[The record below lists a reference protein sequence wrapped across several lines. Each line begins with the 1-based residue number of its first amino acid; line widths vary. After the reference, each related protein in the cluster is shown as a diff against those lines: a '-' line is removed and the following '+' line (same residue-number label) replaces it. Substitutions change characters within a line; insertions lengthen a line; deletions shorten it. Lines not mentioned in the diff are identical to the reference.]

1 MPRLFVLGS
10 SGWIPTLARQ
20 TVAHMIETRRGLI
33 FLDCGSGIARLHDPL
48 FQEMLK
54 RHQRA
59 LVLLSHWHHD
69 HIEGL
74 AALPFFLGHMEVTLA
89 GPGPEISGEKAADI
103 LARFG
108 GAPLLPK
115 PLPDWSELFSGGF
128 NIVDLRPGKQNIG
141 GEKVEVIVQPHTH
154 PSVGLRVRDV
164 AYITD
169 TAERSESAAFAKGAA
184 LLLHDAWL
192 DNEGAAEDG
201 PNALVHAS
209 GSGAAR
215 VARAAEAKHLVLTHL
230 NPAYDVARLERMFLA
245 AAAIHPATQLASDMA
260 TFSFTGGDEAPSP
273 TAAEPTESDAG

>member
-10 SGWIPTLARQ
+10 AGWIPTLARQ

-33 FLDCGSGIARLHDPL
+33 FLDCGSGISRLHDPL

-59 LVLLSHWHHD
+59 LVLFSHWHHD

-89 GPGPEISGEKAADI
+89 GPGLEISGEKAADI

-108 GAPLLPK
+108 GAPLLSRA
-115 PLPDWSELFSGGF
+115 LPDWSGRFSGGF
-128 NIVDLRPGKQNIG
+128 HIADLRPGKQTVG

-164 AYITD
+164 TYITD
-169 TAERSESAAFAKGAA
+169 TVERAESAVFAKGSA

-192 DNEGAAEDG
+192 DNEEASAGGSAASEHSS
-201 PNALVHAS
+201 A
-209 GSGAAR
+209 SGAAR
-215 VARAAEAKHLVLTHL
+215 VARTAEAKQLVLTHL
-230 NPAYDVARLERMFLA
+230 NPGYSTARLERMFLA
-245 AAAIHPATQLASDMA
+245 AAAIHPATQLGADMA
-260 TFSFTGGDEAPSP
+260 SFSFTAGDETP
-273 TAAEPTESDAG
+273 AAASERAEADSD